1 MPGTV
6 KCDIYRVELDGVKFA
21 LIDTPGM
28 VTDDRTV
35 DITLAPIKRF
45 LDENPS
51 VNIHGILLTR
61 PGPNTRML
69 GHEVGPMLVVRGIC
83 GDPFLSNLT
92 YVLTFLDEYSRADQ
106 EDSLYMWKRN
116 AFSWFPGSKVRL
128 FDRGNPAAIL
138 SHYSDMDRKGILR
151 TKTPLL
157 VTELRGDRPVPYD
170 TTAGACATSKASKP
184 LGELRSREAWG
195 RELRWR
201 GFKLLYCIRPW

>member
-28 VTDDRTV
+28 MTGDRTV
-35 DITLAPIKRF
+35 DITLVPIKQF
-45 LDENPS
+45 LDENPL
-51 VNIHGILLTR
+51 VNIHGILLMR
-61 PGPNTRML
+61 SGANPRMF
-69 GHEVGPMLVVRGIC
+69 GDDVGPMLVVRGIC

-92 YVLTFLDEYSRADQ
+92 YVLTFLDEYPRADQ
-106 EDSLYMWKRN
+106 DESLYTWKRN
-116 AFSWFPGSKVRL
+116 AFAWFPGSKVRL

-138 SHYSDMDRKGILR
+138 SHYADMDRKGILR

-170 TTAGACATSKASKP
+170 TTAGACATYKASKKR
-184 LGELRSREAWG
+184 GKLRTREAWG

-201 GFKLLYCIRPW
+201 AFKLLYCIRPW